1 MPRDYY
7 HESPRRER
15 ERDYSR
21 DRREGE
27 GGYRSER
34 EQRERRRQRRE
45 SRGNDDDDDE
55 ERRRRRRERARRNS
69 HDPSSDREHA
79 AAAAAAQQ
87 REHYDHAQRERQE
100 RRRRRGHRAT
110 DSTGE
115 PMTPTLRQPERSY
128 DSPYHGGGGGGS
140 PSPTKARQ
148 QQHRPARRRSS
159 GGGGYGSGG
168 GGGADT
174 PASRNSGASA
184 RPLLQA
190 DALQQLDSLNA
201 KQRGWKADRYDEAYV
216 KRVREQER
224 DLEKERQREERRER
238 RRAKEE
244 KAAAAAAERE
254 REKRRRYE
262 EEMGF
267 RRSRHVDAELE
278 DDDDDEEEEEAPL
291 HRRAGGMDGIRVRG
305 LEEEYPEPY
314 TDDPYTDDAA
324 EPRRRRR
331 DYSDGERE
339 ERRQRRKE
347 RALAATAVAGK
358 QRKSRVV
365 SGPMLEEGGKE
376 EYEYRMAN
384 RGGGGS
390 GDVFYDEELKKKKR
404 KKIFII
410 VGIVVLVLAIVI
422 PVAVVVSGKKNNDSG
437 GDDSTSSSS
446 SDSSKPDNSNLN
458 GISEDDIPDWAKG
471 GLLDPFSWYDT
482 EDFNVTFT
490 NDTVGGLSVMGL
502 NSTWDDSIQANDH
515 VPALD
520 KEFKYGEMPIRGV
533 NVGGWFN
540 LEPWITPSFF
550 ESYNTR
556 DGVIDEWTLTT
567 SMGSTKAKSNLE
579 QHYSSWI
586 TKQSFADIRD
596 AGFDHVRIPFNYW
609 AVTTYDGDPYVA
621 KVCWRYLLRGI
632 EYARQQGL
640 RVNLDLHGLPG
651 SQNGWNHSGKQGVI
665 GWLNGT
671 DGTLNRQRSL
681 DVHDQLSTFF
691 AQPRYKNVVTLYG
704 LANEPRMVDLNTAD
718 VLAWYDDVIPL
729 VRKNNITA
737 ILVFGDGFMG
747 LDNWQGKLQDYENL
761 LLDVH
766 QYVIFNVDLIKFS
779 HSEKINFACKG
790 WTQQSLRSMNKNTGF
805 GPTMCGEW
813 SQADT
818 DCTQYINNVG
828 WGTRWEGTYNTGNE
842 STQVLTPTCPTDN
855 NPVCSC
861 NNANADPADYSD
873 TYKQFL
879 LDFALAQMY
888 SFEQGW
894 GWFYWTWKTEK
905 AVQWSWQRGMQAGI
919 LPDKVWDRSAFA
931 CNTSD
936 IPDYSGLGLAENF

>member
-1 MPRDYY
+1 MPRDYH
-7 HESPRRER
+7 HESPRR

-27 GGYRSER
+27 GGHRSER

-45 SRGNDDDDDE
+45 SRGNNNDTADDDDDE
-55 ERRRRRRERARRNS
+55 ERRRRRRERAAARRNS

-79 AAAAAAQQ
+79 AAGAAAAQQ

-140 PSPTKARQ
+140 PSPTKARR

-159 GGGGYGSGG
+159 GGYGSGG
-168 GGGADT
+168 GGEGADT

-190 DALQQLDSLNA
+190 DALAQLDTLNA
-201 KQRGWKADRYDEAYV
+201 KERGWKADRYDEA
-216 KRVREQER
+216 
-224 DLEKERQREERRER
+224 
-238 RRAKEE
+238 
-244 KAAAAAAERE
+244 
-254 REKRRRYE
+254 YE

-278 DDDDDEEEEEAPL
+278 DDDDEEEEEAPL

-446 SDSSKPDNSNLN
+446 SDSSKPDNSNLDS
-458 GISEDDIPDWAKG
+458 ISEDDIPDWAKG

>member
-1 MPRDYY
+1 MPRDYHY
-7 HESPRRER
+7 ESPR

-21 DRREGE
+21 DRQDGE
-27 GGYRSER
+27 GYRSER
-34 EQRERRRQRRE
+34 ERERRRQRRE
-45 SRGNDDDDDE
+45 SRGDTDDE
-55 ERRRRRRERARRNS
+55 ERRRRRRERAAR
-69 HDPSSDREHA
+69 HAAAAAAPGEHTPSSDREHYER
-79 AAAAAAQQ
+79 AQQ
-87 REHYDHAQRERQE
+87 ERQE

-115 PMTPTLRQPERSY
+115 PILRQPERSY
-128 DSPYHGGGGGGS
+128 DSPYRTGGDGS

-148 QQHRPARRRSS
+148 QRRPRRDSS
-159 GGGGYGSGG
+159 GHRASGG
-168 GGGADT
+168 GGGGWDT
-174 PASRNSGASA
+174 PASRDSGASA
-184 RPLLQA
+184 RPLLHA
-190 DALQQLDSLNA
+190 DALAQLDASNA
-201 KQRGWKADRYDEAYV
+201 KSGWKAHRYDEAYV
-216 KRVREQER
+216 KRVRDQEKN
-224 DLEKERQREERRER
+224 LEKERQREERREK

-244 KAAAAAAERE
+244 AAAAAAAEKE
-254 REKRRRYE
+254 REKRRRHE

-278 DDDDDEEEEEAPL
+278 DDDEEEEVPR
-291 HRRAGGMDGIRVRG
+291 HYPSGNDGIRVRG
-305 LEEEYPEPY
+305 YDEYPEPY

-331 DYSDGERE
+331 EYTDDERD

-347 RALAATAVAGK
+347 RALAATAIAGK

-365 SGPMLEEGGKE
+365 SGPLLEEGGKE
-376 EYEYRMAN
+376 DYEYRMAAN
-384 RGGGGS
+384 RGGGGTK
-390 GDVFYDEELKKKKR
+390 DEFYDEELKKKKR
-404 KKIFII
+404 KKIFIGI
-410 VGIVVLVLAIVI
+410 AIVVLLLAIII
-422 PVAVVVSGKKNNDSG
+422 PVAVVVSGKKSSDSG
-437 GDDSTSSSS
+437 GDTSSSSSS

-458 GISEDDIPDWAKG
+458 SISEDDIPDWAKG

-490 NDTVGGLSVMGL
+490 NDTVGGLSIMGL
-502 NSTWDDSIQANDH
+502 NMTWDDSVQANEH

-520 KEFKYGEMPIRGV
+520 KEFKYGEMSIRGV

-556 DGVIDEWTLTT
+556 DGVIDEWTLTK

-609 AVTTYDGDPYVA
+609 AVTTYDGDPYVP
-621 KVCWRYLLRGI
+621 KVSWRYLLRGI

-671 DGTLNRQRSL
+671 DGDLNRQRSL
-681 DVHDQLSTFF
+681 DIHDQLSKFF
-691 AQPRYKNVVTLYG
+691 AQPRYKNVVTMYG
-704 LANEPRMVDLNTAD
+704 LANEPRMVELDTDA
-718 VLAWYDDVIPL
+718 VIQWYDDVIPL
-729 VRKNNITA
+729 VRNNNITA

-747 LDNWQGKLQDYENL
+747 LDNWQGKLQDYEDL

-779 HSEKINFACKG
+779 HAEKVNYACKG
-790 WTQQSLRSMNKNTGF
+790 WTQQSLRSMNKKTGF

-828 WGTRWEGTYNTGNE
+828 WGTRWEGTYNTGDTGT
-842 STQVLTPTCPTDN
+842 SVLTPTCPTDN
-855 NPVCSC
+855 NPICSC
-861 NNANADPADYSD
+861 NNANADPSDYSD

-879 LDFALAQMY
+879 LHFALAQIY
-888 SFEQGW
+888 SFEQAW

-905 AVQWSWQRGMQAGI
+905 AVQWSWESGMKAGI
-919 LPDKVWDRSAFA
+919 LPEKVWDRSAFS

-936 IPDYSGLGLAENF
+936 IPDYSGLGLAENY

>member
-1 MPRDYY
+1 
-7 HESPRRER
+7 
-15 ERDYSR
+15 
-21 DRREGE
+21 
-27 GGYRSER
+27 
-34 EQRERRRQRRE
+34 
-45 SRGNDDDDDE
+45 
-55 ERRRRRRERARRNS
+55 
-69 HDPSSDREHA
+69 
-79 AAAAAAQQ
+79 
-87 REHYDHAQRERQE
+87 
-100 RRRRRGHRAT
+100 
-110 DSTGE
+110 
-115 PMTPTLRQPERSY
+115 MTPTLRQPERSY
-128 DSPYHGGGGGGS
+128 DSPYHGGGGGS

-159 GGGGYGSGG
+159 GGGGYGS

-238 RRAKEE
+238 RRAKDE
-244 KAAAAAAERE
+244 KAAAAE

-278 DDDDDEEEEEAPL
+278 DDDDEEEEEAPL

-410 VGIVVLVLAIVI
+410 VAIVVLVLAIVI

-779 HSEKINFACKG
+779 HSEKVNFACKG